1 MNTAAVI
8 PFDWPETSRQD
19 AVTSDQAADGPVNL
33 IMILECIVSWTP
45 FGIYGNSICRQM
57 DLVHVPGVHIVPV

>member
-33 IMILECIVSWTP
+33 IMILECIVS
-45 FGIYGNSICRQM
+45 
-57 DLVHVPGVHIVPV
+57 